1 MKPRNREINIFNLSM
16 LDVICGAL
24 GAFLILF
31 LVAAPYY
38 GNTSTQQD
46 VDSGRNT
53 FDFIGS
59 WEVRNADIDV
69 WIFKPDRTWAGPKDK
84 RLFGRIKQTFEFGDN
99 KAAYQDTTYWEAYSR
114 RDPDAGGWA
123 FVYHYR
129 PGSGQNAE
137 VTVRGVGLLN
147 LNVGGGRRNEV
158 VFRPVSLRPGETRIA
173 GVMFVTRDGRPLFY
187 EFGMAWNGEEWP
199 QQVARR
205 LAGETDTK

>member
-38 GNTSTQQD
+38 GNTSTKTE
-46 VDSGRNT
+46 SETGRNT
-53 FDFIGS
+53 FEFIGT
-59 WEVRNADIDV
+59 WETRNADVDV

-84 RLFGRIKQTFEFGDN
+84 RLFGRIQQNFEFADN
-99 KAAYQDTTYWEAYSR
+99 KATYQDSTYWETYSR

-129 PGSGQNAE
+129 QGTGQGAQT
-137 VTVRGVGLLN
+137 VVRGVGVLN
-147 LNVGGGRRNEV
+147 LNIGGEHRNEV
-158 VFRPVSLRPGETRIA
+158 VFKPVPIRPGETRIA
-173 GVMFVTRDGRPLFY
+173 GVMYLGRDGRPMFY
-187 EFGMAWNGEEWP
+187 EYGTLWDGGEWP
-199 QQVARR
+199 AAVARR
-205 LAGETDTK
+205 LAGATDAK